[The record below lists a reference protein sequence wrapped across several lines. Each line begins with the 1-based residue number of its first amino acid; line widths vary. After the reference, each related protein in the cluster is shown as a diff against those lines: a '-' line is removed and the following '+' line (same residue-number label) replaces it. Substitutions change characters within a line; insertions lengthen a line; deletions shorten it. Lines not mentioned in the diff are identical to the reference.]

1 MCLCVVMYCADTSLT
16 PTEIEGSTL
25 DVPVNGR
32 RQISFTV
39 SYVESESIFR
49 PVLIVDGTLIPIG
62 SNDFESRGFLQ
73 VVRRRCDDSNSPGVR
88 CELLQVTVNGN
99 FSNGTRLELGV
110 FVGFTRHYISQVITV
125 NIVGKL

>member
-1 MCLCVVMYCADTSLT
+1 MFSYCADTSLT
-16 PTEIEGSTL
+16 PTGIEGSTL

-49 PVLIVDGTLIPIG
+49 PELIVGHPGAVIHIG
-62 SNDFESRGFLQ
+62 NNDLEKQGYLHI
-73 VVRRRCDDSNSPGVR
+73 VRRRCDDSNRLGVR

-99 FSNGTRLELGV
+99 FTNGTTLQLGV
-110 FVGFTRHYISQVITV
+110 FVGFTRHYTSQVITV
-125 NIVGKL
+125 NIIGEL